1 MKKFVE
7 LKTVEK
13 GDILINVNHIVSV
26 ETVDDSMSKI
36 LLSIGHPVSCYTVQ
50 ENVENIKRKIW
61 EFIL

>member
-13 GDILINVNHIVSV
+13 GDILINVDHIVSI
-26 ETVDDSMSKI
+26 ETVDDGMSRI

-50 ENVENIKRKIW
+50 ENVENIKRKIR

>member
-13 GDILINVNHIVSV
+13 GDILINVDHIVSV
-26 ETVDDSMSKI
+26 ETIDDGMSKI
-36 LLSIGHPVSCYTVQ
+36 LLSIGYPVSYYTVL